1 MSTLQDY
8 LKNLSEKDN
17 QPFEILTNIDISN
30 IKDQQSHIGNFNESN
45 IKVNSKLGES
55 ILELSSKHTGNQE
68 SVFNESLKIVDSLKE
83 KGHSIISTKIF
94 TDPNFSEDPII
105 NDIIPIP
112 NDCYFESIIS
122 ISSQST
128 NLYDFVEFLNE
139 SLDSSQSGGVLHL
152 SQNESNFTL
161 SYKNNLSNYDSFL
174 DEVDLVK
181 HSLSLNQFEFDK
193 EEIRYF
199 IYDSNF
205 SDVLIEEKIYEN
217 V

>member
-17 QPFEILTNIDISN
+17 QPFEILTNVDISN
-30 IKDQQSHIGNFNESN
+30 IKDQQSLIDNFNEFN
-45 IKVNSKLGES
+45 IKVNSKLSES

>member
-30 IKDQQSHIGNFNESN
+30 IKDQQSLIDNFNESN
-45 IKVNSKLGES
+45 IKVNSKLSES

-68 SVFNESLKIVDSLKE
+68 SVFKESLKIVDSLKE

-152 SQNESNFTL
+152 SQNQSNFTL

-199 IYDSNF
+199 VYDSNF